1 MPEKTENRWPAARSG
16 TPALDPE
23 GAFNGASPAVQMA
36 GLREYASKSW
46 DGWTKTVNIS
56 ERAGRMQ
63 NPVRTPCSGRDLV
76 RAVALKRIARQHEK
90 TCDFSSVVQVK
101 LAVGGA
107 RWTWTVFSEMPYSRA
122 TSLLE

>member
-1 MPEKTENRWPAARSG
+1 MACG
-16 TPALDPE
+16 TVREPPALDPE

-63 NPVRTPCSGRDLV
+63 KSRPNALFRTGLGESCRFKADRPS
-76 RAVALKRIARQHEK
+76 A
-90 TCDFSSVVQVK
+90 
-101 LAVGGA
+101 
-107 RWTWTVFSEMPYSRA
+107 
-122 TSLLE
+122 